1 MRDHFDRNIKTGL
14 THTVSKLHLYLFL
27 IYFYYYY
34 YLQLSFEHRDILG
47 KKKKK
52 VIEICRSKIHIN
64 MVTKN
69 Y

>member
-27 IYFYYYY
+27 IYFYNY

-47 KKKKK
+47 EKK
-52 VIEICRSKIHIN
+52 SN
-64 MVTKN
+64 
-69 Y
+69 